1 MGPTVTIA
9 TTISTTIVSATATAA
24 TSSSVFFLPSTSYL
38 DGPVLSLAII
48 VLGLV
53 LHSVT
58 LAKHIAVLN
67 SADVAE
73 EVFAAV

>member
-9 TTISTTIVSATATAA
+9 TTISTTIVSATAA

-53 LHSVT
+53 LHNVT
-58 LAKHIAVLN
+58 LTKHIAIGN